1 MRAQRILK
9 GFVIISMIVCI
20 VFLAIDLF
28 KTVKINFNYAQMQS
42 TTRISTSSSTEQL
55 RYEPTDY
62 KITNKEDVLEQIKK
76 ITLELKDEQNIADTI
91 GLFEI
96 GNIQKIEPFF
106 YEYEQYITVKYKL
119 LNIVEYLPRLHRTI
133 KGYTNEQLINYF
145 NENSSYIE
153 KCYGITASD
162 EFVSLAKSLSS
173 LGNNDISFAA
183 VRTAS
188 IEFDYESDMLLFI
201 FRVDAGENSEIYS
214 VKVEYYKSNDNQVKP
229 YVTFKTVE

>member
-133 KGYTNEQLINYF
+133 KGYTN
-145 NENSSYIE
+145 
-153 KCYGITASD
+153 
-162 EFVSLAKSLSS
+162 
-173 LGNNDISFAA
+173 
-183 VRTAS
+183 
-188 IEFDYESDMLLFI
+188 
-201 FRVDAGENSEIYS
+201 
-214 VKVEYYKSNDNQVKP
+214 
-229 YVTFKTVE
+229 

>member
-28 KTVKINFNYAQMQS
+28 KTIKINFNYAQMQS
-42 TTRISTSSSTEQL
+42 TTRISTSSSAPQI
-55 RYEPTDY
+55 RYEPTGY
-62 KITNKEDVLEQIKK
+62 KITNKEDVLEQIKE
-76 ITLELKDEQNIADTI
+76 ITVELKNEQTVADTI

-119 LNIVEYLPRLHRTI
+119 LNIVEDLPRLHRTI

-153 KCYGITASD
+153 KYYGITASN
-162 EFVSLAKSLSS
+162 EFVNLAKSLSF
-173 LGNNDISFAA
+173 LGKNDISFAA

-188 IEFDYESDMLLFI
+188 IEFDYDSDMLLFI

-214 VKVEYYKSNDNQVKP
+214 VKVEYYKSTDNQVKP